1 MVDQTDDWSRLK
13 RALATAPYPVLR
25 ERKASQPGWLRLNE
39 SAESG
44 LGMAHLVTDL
54 PTLRRLGKT
63 LRESNWSVT
72 AVVEVDTWDRSGGPP
87 RLVDLLPGDYPQ
99 HLWGMAVD
107 IGTTTVSLYLVDL
120 LTGEVSARA
129 AEYNGQIKRGEDVI
143 SRIIYASKNNG
154 LPELQSLVVGTI
166 NELIERAARRAEI
179 NPSEVYKMTVA
190 GNSTMI
196 HLLLGLPPSSIRLEP
211 FVTTINHP
219 PPMRAAELGI
229 NIHPQANIDCLP
241 GVASYM
247 GADITAGV
255 IGSQMCS
262 SNALTLFLD
271 VGTNGEMVLGDCD
284 WLISCACS
292 AGPAFEGAGV
302 QDGMRATVGAI
313 EEVWINSETYEP
325 TYRVI
330 PNPKLQAQGLPTP
343 ARGICGSGLISL
355 LSELFI
361 TGVID
366 KAGNLNFDLGSP
378 RIRHGEHG
386 PEYVVAW
393 GNQTEHGRDIV
404 ITKVDID
411 NLVRAK
417 GAIYAGFTVLAQSV
431 GIDLGMVE
439 RLLIGGSFGQYINVE
454 KAVQIG
460 LLPDLPWDR
469 FHFLG
474 NTALQGA
481 LLALVNREYRQQIGE
496 AAGKMTYLEL
506 SADNT
511 FYEAF
516 TSALFLPHTDLT
528 RFPSVAEVL
537 ADREPQT
544 LQ

>member
-1 MVDQTDDWSRLK
+1 
-13 RALATAPYPVLR
+13 
-25 ERKASQPGWLRLNE
+25 
-39 SAESG
+39 
-44 LGMAHLVTDL
+44 
-54 PTLRRLGKT
+54 
-63 LRESNWSVT
+63 
-72 AVVEVDTWDRSGGPP
+72 
-87 RLVDLLPGDYPQ
+87 
-99 HLWGMAVD
+99 
-107 IGTTTVSLYLVDL
+107 
-120 LTGEVSARA
+120 
-129 AEYNGQIKRGEDVI
+129 
-143 SRIIYASKNNG
+143 
-154 LPELQSLVVGTI
+154 
-166 NELIERAARRAEI
+166 
-179 NPSEVYKMTVA
+179 
-190 GNSTMI
+190 
-196 HLLLGLPPSSIRLEP
+196 
-211 FVTTINHP
+211 
-219 PPMRAAELGI
+219 
-229 NIHPQANIDCLP
+229 
-241 GVASYM
+241 
-247 GADITAGV
+247 
-255 IGSQMCS
+255 
-262 SNALTLFLD
+262 
-271 VGTNGEMVLGDCD
+271 
-284 WLISCACS
+284 
-292 AGPAFEGAGV
+292 
-302 QDGMRATVGAI
+302 
-313 EEVWINSETYEP
+313 
-325 TYRVI
+325 
-330 PNPKLQAQGLPTP
+330 LPTP